1 MSGNQAIRYQRHGD
15 IGTLTLARPGK
26 RNAQNP
32 LCGRSWPGAAPS

>member
-1 MSGNQAIRYQRHGD
+1 MSDYKTIRYHCHAG

-32 LCGRSWPGAAPS
+32 LMWQELA